1 MSKPVVDMTIEE
13 LRARAAEIRTAVN
26 APDADLDALET
37 EAAQISE
44 RISAYETEQ
53 RRRAIAGRVAGGDG
67 TVVRTF
73 GNGKQEE
80 LLNSK
85 EYRAAWLKNLQGVE
99 LSDAE
104 QRAFTSGNGAISV
117 ITANAIMSAVRDH
130 APLLDR
136 MTIVYSA
143 SNISYYVE
151 GTNDE
156 AEDHTE
162 NAAITAASDTLN
174 KVSLAPGEITKLIQ
188 VSESAKTMSV
198 DAFEAWLARNL
209 GDAISRKIN
218 AKIVSAINDAAASA
232 GTAIDAAGV
241 QALLGAVKGD
251 GVAVIC
257 NRKTLYTKLLPIQD
271 DSKSS
276 IVRFE
281 GGNSTARVYGVDVLM
296 DDHVADDTVLAGDLT
311 KLIGAMAESVSVRQ
325 GYDIDT
331 NSYKYLGVALFDVKV
346 GLNNAFSKLV
356 GE

>member
-1 MSKPVVDMTIEE
+1 MSKAVVDMTIEE
-13 LRARAAEIRTAVN
+13 LRTRAAEIRTAVN

-37 EAAQISE
+37 EATQISE

-53 RRRAIAGRVAGGDG
+53 RRRAIAGRVAGGEG
-67 TVVRTF
+67 TVVRIF
-73 GNGKQEE
+73 ANRQEE
-80 LLNSK
+80 LLTSK
-85 EYRAAWLKNLQGVE
+85 EYRNAWLKNLQGVE

-104 QRAFTSGNGAISV
+104 QRAYTSGNGAISV

-151 GTNDE
+151 GTNTE

-162 NAAITAASDTLN
+162 NAAITAANDTLS

-188 VSESAKTMSV
+188 VSESAKAMSV

-218 AKIVSAINDAAASA
+218 SKIIRAIDDAASSA

-241 QALLGAVKGD
+241 QALLGTVKGD

-281 GGNSTARVYGVDVLM
+281 GGNSMARVYGVDVLM

>member
-1 MSKPVVDMTIEE
+1 MSKAVVDMTIEE
-13 LRARAAEIRTAVN
+13 LRTRAAEIRTAVN

-37 EAAQISE
+37 EATQISE

-53 RRRAIAGRVAGGDG
+53 RRRAIPGRVAGGEG
-67 TVVRTF
+67 TVVRIF
-73 GNGKQEE
+73 ANRQEE
-80 LLNSK
+80 LLTSK
-85 EYRAAWLKNLQGVE
+85 EYRNAWLKNLQGVE

-104 QRAFTSGNGAISV
+104 QRAYTSGNGAISV

-151 GTNDE
+151 GTNTE

-162 NAAITAASDTLN
+162 NAAITAANDTLS

-188 VSESAKTMSV
+188 VSESAKAMSV

-218 AKIVSAINDAAASA
+218 SKIISAIDDAASSA

-257 NRKTLYTKLLPIQD
+257 NRKTLYTKLLPIQH

-281 GGNSTARVYGVDVLM
+281 GGNSMARVYGVDVLM

>member
-1 MSKPVVDMTIEE
+1 MSKAVVDMTIEE
-13 LRARAAEIRTAVN
+13 LRTRAAEIRTAVN

-37 EAAQISE
+37 EATQISE

-53 RRRAIAGRVAGGDG
+53 RRRAIAGRVAGGEG
-67 TVVRTF
+67 TVVRIF
-73 GNGKQEE
+73 ANRQEE
-80 LLNSK
+80 LLTSK
-85 EYRAAWLKNLQGVE
+85 EYRNAWLKNLQGVE

-104 QRAFTSGNGAISV
+104 QRAYTSGNGAISV

-151 GTNDE
+151 GTNTE

-162 NAAITAASDTLN
+162 NAAITAANDTLS

-188 VSESAKTMSV
+188 VSESAKAMSV

-218 AKIVSAINDAAASA
+218 SKIISAIDDAASSA

-257 NRKTLYTKLLPIQD
+257 NRETLYTKLLPIQD

-281 GGNSTARVYGVDVLM
+281 GGNSMARVYGVDVLM

>member
-26 APDADLDALET
+26 APDADLDLLET
-37 EAAQISE
+37 EATQISE

-53 RRRAIAGRVAGGDG
+53 RRRAIAGRVAGGEG
-67 TVVRTF
+67 TVVRIF
-73 GNGKQEE
+73 ANRQEE
-80 LLNSK
+80 LLTSK
-85 EYRAAWLKNLQGVE
+85 EYRNAWLKNLQGVE

-104 QRAFTSGNGAISV
+104 QRAYTSGNGAISV

-151 GTNDE
+151 GTNTE

-162 NAAITAASDTLN
+162 NAAITAANDTLS

-188 VSESAKTMSV
+188 VSESAKAMSV

-218 AKIVSAINDAAASA
+218 SKIISAIDDAASSA

-241 QALLGAVKGD
+241 QALLGTVKGD

-281 GGNSTARVYGVDVLM
+281 GGNSMARVYGVDVLM

>member
-1 MSKPVVDMTIEE
+1 MSKAVVDMTIEE
-13 LRARAAEIRTAVN
+13 LRTRAAEIRTAVN

-37 EAAQISE
+37 EATQISE

-53 RRRAIAGRVAGGDG
+53 RRRAIAGRVAGGEG
-67 TVVRTF
+67 TVVRIF
-73 GNGKQEE
+73 ANRQEE
-80 LLNSK
+80 LLTSK
-85 EYRAAWLKNLQGVE
+85 EYRNAWLKNLQGVE

-104 QRAFTSGNGAISV
+104 QRAYTSGNGAISV

-151 GTNDE
+151 GTNTE

-162 NAAITAASDTLN
+162 NAAITAANDTLS

-188 VSESAKTMSV
+188 VSESAKAMSV

-218 AKIVSAINDAAASA
+218 SKIISAIDDAASSA

-281 GGNSTARVYGVDVLM
+281 GGNSMARVYGVDVLM